1 MYIMLTVWKDRLL
14 EYLSTTELR
23 PYEKNARKHHKKD
36 VENITVYD
44 L

>member
-1 MYIMLTVWKDRLL
+1 MENLKI
-14 EYLSTTELR
+14 EYLSTTELC

-36 VENITVYD
+36 VENITVYY